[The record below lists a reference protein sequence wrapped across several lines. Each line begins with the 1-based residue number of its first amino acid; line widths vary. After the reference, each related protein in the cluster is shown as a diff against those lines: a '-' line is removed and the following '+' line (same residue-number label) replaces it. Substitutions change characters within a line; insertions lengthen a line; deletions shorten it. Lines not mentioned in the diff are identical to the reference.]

1 MIFSMN
7 YLYASRPCSPREDW
21 YGVDVPQWLQD
32 ILILTKNVSW
42 QNGQRQHK
50 TPLETGLMATSH
62 LFYAGHSCLED
73 NLQANAR
80 RSVFTLVKNIS
91 IYEIL
96 CCLNAKKW
104 VLVPI
109 FFKWN
114 GMRHSGA
121 ANVLLSK
128 RKIQLS
134 WIFYHF
140 LCALYWLVL
149 KIMAVTFACTLLLVT
164 KGSFTTLSDC
174 QETFMLPKQ

>member
-1 MIFSMN
+1 M
-7 YLYASRPCSPREDW
+7 YRDREARGGIRHHWKLDW
-21 YGVDVPQWLQD
+21 WLHHTYFM
-32 ILILTKNVSW
+32 L
-42 QNGQRQHK
+42 G
-50 TPLETGLMATSH
+50 
-62 LFYAGHSCLED
+62 GHSCLED
-73 NLQANAR
+73 SLQANAR
-80 RSVFTLVKNIS
+80 RSVFTLVKNIL

-96 CCLNAKKW
+96 CYLSAKKW

-114 GMRHSGA
+114 GMSHSGA

-149 KIMAVTFACTLLLVT
+149 KIMAVTFACTPLLVT
-164 KGSFTTLSDC
+164 KRSFTILRDC